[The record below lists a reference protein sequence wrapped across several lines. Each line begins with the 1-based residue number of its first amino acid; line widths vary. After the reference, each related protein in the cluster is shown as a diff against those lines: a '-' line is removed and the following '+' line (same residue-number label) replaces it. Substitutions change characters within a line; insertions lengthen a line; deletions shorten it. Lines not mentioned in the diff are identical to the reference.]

1 MFFKPKRTSAAQ
13 VVNVH
18 DELLNGRPQGGR
30 LRGQEALVLVGAGD
44 EQPRHAANVDL
55 QSEEFFLVWT
65 TLRTLF
71 LSCQVPYL
79 SDSD

>member
-55 QSEEFFLVWT
+55 Q
-65 TLRTLF
+65 R
-71 LSCQVPYL
+71 
-79 SDSD
+79 